1 MFVGKILLQHE
12 LQLSEVAP
20 TCDAF
25 GGFPDSV
32 GRENTAENEKDC
44 KHDSGAE
51 QIPAA
56 RFVKDGQ
63 NKISEHPDQQPSDGD
78 AVDDEI
84 LCFFFAAFFRVVV
97 FFLFIFLIPEI
108 PANVLNYN
116 VIFKNRSNAV

>member
-12 LQLSEVAP
+12 LQLPEVIPAR
-20 TCDAF
+20 DAF

-63 NKISEHPDQQPSDGD
+63 NKISEHPDQQPCEGD

-84 LCFFFAAFFRVVV
+84 LCFFFGEIAVHCDVQQNERQEFEHPDYRSQFR
-97 FFLFIFLIPEI
+97 FILSGMF
-108 PANVLNYN
+108 
-116 VIFKNRSNAV
+116 